1 MLPFSWQQQR
11 LYAPTVT
18 LLTLCFA
25 TIFRLAAPSTNG
37 FNEAKIKQL
46 CGTAKAI
53 QDTAAVAIGR
63 LQKLQRQAQAAADAR
78 DKLLLAALVANTVN
92 DTILYAA
99 AARAAENCRVDAAT
113 KAAGNVAA
121 GVTAAANGAH
131 AAGRLTELVAILQA
145 ASNSD
150 AARKCITQDNART
163 SKLTSPAQFG
173 CPATITDGYAPMLSL
188 DSSEITEKGF
198 ARYSGT
204 TQLQDATATT
214 DCPFMLGSAGT
225 KAALWQ
231 YSGGATPA
239 TVGAELITISPHTA
253 AGATATIAA
262 ANALGTDYQAQD
274 AGSAAKKLFTAIGKV
289 MKIPESTC
297 PEDTTKAIA
306 EALTTTGLKA
316 EVKDLLIKLGK
327 VTNAMADEAASSLI
341 GQAGKDDNAASTA
354 RVNHLNKLKVKKID
368 GGKPKEVK
376 IETLTDPPEI
386 TTALLIAIPELKAKA
401 DRTVASEPA
410 KDCSTN
416 GGIQEENKEC
426 SKKTGNDCKDGCKLT
441 GEGENKK
448 CVKDTDF
455 VKKEAEGG
463 EKDSKTGTTNTTGSN
478 SFVINKAPLLL
489 AFLLDFINL

>member
-1 MLPFSWQQQR
+1 MLPFSGQHQR
-11 LYAPTVT
+11 LSAPTVT
-18 LLTLCFA
+18 LLTLWF
-25 TIFRLAAPSTNG
+25 TSILRLVTPSTNG
-37 FNEAKIKQL
+37 FNKAKITQL

-63 LQKLQRQAQAAADAR
+63 LQKLHRQEQAAAEAR
-78 DKLLLAALVANTVN
+78 NKLLLAALVAPTVN
-92 DTILYAA
+92 DTILFAA

-145 ASNSD
+145 ATKSD
-150 AARKCITQDNART
+150 TARKCITQANTRT
-163 SKLTSPAQFG
+163 TKLTSPAEFG
-173 CPATITDGYAPMLSL
+173 CPTTITDEYAPKLNL
-188 DSSEITEKGF
+188 DSSEITDKGF
-198 ARYSGT
+198 AKYSGP
-204 TQLQDATATT
+204 TQLQDATGNTVCA
-214 DCPFMLGSAGT
+214 FMLGSNADNT
-225 KAALWQ
+225 ALWQ
-231 YSGGATPA
+231 YSVTATQA
-239 TVGAELITISPHTA
+239 EVGADLITIAPHTGS
-253 AGATATIAA
+253 GATATIVA
-262 ANALGTDYQAQD
+262 ANAIGSEYAAT
-274 AGSAAKKLFTAIGKV
+274 GSATAAQKLFTAIGKV
-289 MKIPESTC
+289 MKLPESTC
-297 PEDTTKAIA
+297 PETTEKAIS
-306 EALTTTGLKA
+306 EALTTTGLKP

-327 VTNAMADEAASSLI
+327 VTNTMADQAASSLI
-341 GQAGKDDNAASTA
+341 GQAAKDDNAAAAA
-354 RVNHLNKLKVKKID
+354 RVSHLNKLKAKKID
-368 GGKPKEVK
+368 GGKPKEVG
-376 IETLTDPPEI
+376 IDTLTDPPEI

-426 SKKTGNDCKDGCKLT
+426 SKKTGDDCKDGCKLT

-455 VKKEAEGG
+455 VKKEVEAG

-478 SFVINKAPLLL
+478 SFVIHKAPLLL